1 MPTRLN
7 SRSLINVLPN
17 LQPPSEVFRL
27 GDIFNEAT
35 RGHIKVARHI
45 FWKTFFGKPFVE
57 IGAVRTRSTST
68 GTIFARQNAEYSR
81 KRTTEYTGD
90 GGLVYTDS
98 TLGRPNWK
106 LRANPLRGENDM
118 GRIAIR
124 LLLTAAGCL
133 SVAAA
138 QDQPGFVRDTCVKVA
153 PGKGAELEAMLH
165 DVTAKQMRVRIDE
178 GHAAWWLALSAVV
191 PAGP

>member
-1 MPTRLN
+1 
-7 SRSLINVLPN
+7 
-17 LQPPSEVFRL
+17 
-27 GDIFNEAT
+27 
-35 RGHIKVARHI
+35 
-45 FWKTFFGKPFVE
+45 
-57 IGAVRTRSTST
+57 
-68 GTIFARQNAEYSR
+68 
-81 KRTTEYTGD
+81 
-90 GGLVYTDS
+90 
-98 TLGRPNWK
+98 
-106 LRANPLRGENDM
+106 M

-178 GHAAWWLALSAVV
+178 GHAAWWLALSAGGHGGKVRLSRRGGLRRLS
-191 PAGP
+191 AGNSHARAEHGRTEEGRPQHDHRGICG